1 MLVMAGLIIGLA
13 AHAQTLTGTIQI
25 PGANGATRQL
35 IKPADSSSITAT
47 AGPSIVIPA
56 LPSNVCTATNGN
68 CVPAAVVDMPIQA
81 GSYCGWA
88 AADPSTEGGSYSNY
102 PCQGHR
108 VAFMVT
114 GTVFA
119 DCPAGYQSITTGVNG
134 SAIWYSC
141 LKL

>member
-1 MLVMAGLIIGLA
+1 MKTYKFLAVAAVFGCYVFGGVGASAQQICPIG
-13 AHAQTLTGTIQI
+13 G
-25 PGANGATRQL
+25 GA
-35 IKPADSSSITAT
+35 
-47 AGPSIVIPA
+47 
-56 LPSNVCTATNGN
+56 
-68 CVPAAVVDMPIQA
+68 CVPNPTPASSYSTARAVDVTRAPVAPVIVVDQTPA
-81 GSYCGWA
+81 PGSYCGWA